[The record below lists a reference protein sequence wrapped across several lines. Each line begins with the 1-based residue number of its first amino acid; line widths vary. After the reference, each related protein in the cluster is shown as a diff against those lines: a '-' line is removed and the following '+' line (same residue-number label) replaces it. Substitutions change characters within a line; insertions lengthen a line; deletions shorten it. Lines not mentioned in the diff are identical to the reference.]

1 MVDECFLDFLPD
13 CDALTAKALLD
24 SKNLL
29 ILKAF
34 TKLYGMAGVRLGY
47 CLCANTALLEAMQ
60 AAGQPWA
67 VSSLAQAAGLAA
79 LDETA

>member
-13 CDALTAKALLD
+13 CDTLTAKALLD

-34 TKLYGMAGVRLGY
+34 TKLYGI
-47 CLCANTALLEAMQ
+47 CLLYTSRC
-60 AAGQPWA
+60 
-67 VSSLAQAAGLAA
+67 V
-79 LDETA
+79 